1 MIVIYFSLIIS
12 ADKHC
17 LKIAIYF
24 TPLSTRGEKDN
35 YFLPR
40 VKLEQLKQ
48 SRTKLFKELE
58 PLRFRRWIRRLCTFF
73 RIKSSGKLQYFLN
86 LIPAG
91 HYCYNTRNLDQV
103 ETYYCRT
110 DAFKNSFFPYTI
122 VEWNKLDLDI

>member
-1 MIVIYFSLIIS
+1 M
-12 ADKHC
+12 
-17 LKIAIYF
+17 
-24 TPLSTRGEKDN
+24 RGEKDN

-86 LIPAG
+86 LIPTG
-91 HYCYNTRNLDQV
+91 HHCYNTQNLDQV

-122 VEWNKLDLDI
+122 AEWNKLDLDI